1 MRSIYLD
8 GKLSVRLDFT
18 AARKE
23 ALTAIAQGEKV
34 LWELDLGPF
43 SYIPFETSSRLLA
56 IDHFL
61 TTLWNEFKPYTAA
74 LSLYRG
80 PLNFDPR
87 SFSEELKRLTA
98 PIPDALPLRLHF
110 EKPPLAP
117 LELARST
124 CRTLFPRF
132 EIRIDNQP
140 LPYRSWEAKVGF
152 LLPSNGD
159 LLFEK
164 LLKQG
169 TKVRVIEEAY
179 LTAEWDGLDI
189 LYIDPP
195 CLSREGKRKVQG
207 FQAAGGEVISV

>member
-1 MRSIYLD
+1 M
-8 GKLSVRLDFT
+8 
-18 AARKE
+18 
-23 ALTAIAQGEKV
+23 
-34 LWELDLGPF
+34 
-43 SYIPFETSSRLLA
+43 
-56 IDHFL
+56 
-61 TTLWNEFKPYTAA
+61 
-74 LSLYRG
+74 
-80 PLNFDPR
+80 
-87 SFSEELKRLTA
+87 
-98 PIPDALPLRLHF
+98 
-110 EKPPLAP
+110 
-117 LELARST
+117 
-124 CRTLFPRF
+124 
-132 EIRIDNQP
+132 
-140 LPYRSWEAKVGF
+140 GF